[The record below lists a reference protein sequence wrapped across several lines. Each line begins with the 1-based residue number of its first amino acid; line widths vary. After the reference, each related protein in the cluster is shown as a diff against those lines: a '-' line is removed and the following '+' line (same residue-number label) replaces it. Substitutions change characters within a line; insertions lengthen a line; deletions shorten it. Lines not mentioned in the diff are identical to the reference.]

1 MNRDELFIRLSMIK
15 GHKRQIIEKLTDD
28 NVDIDSICIEQLLI
42 HLGFNQQQ
50 KIAFKQLDSTKI
62 NTVLNWLEEPNHH
75 LITYIDSRYPPL
87 LKSIHSAPMLLF
99 VKGDVNLLSSP
110 QLAMVGSR
118 QFSDYGAQW
127 SRYFASELALNG
139 LTITSGLAL
148 GIDGLCHRGAL
159 DVQGKTIAVLGSGL
173 RQITPRSHLGLA
185 QDIING
191 NGAIIAEFFPDE
203 PARPEYFPRRNRII
217 SGLSLATFVVEASL
231 KSGSLITANYAIEQN
246 RDVFAL
252 PGDIS
257 NENVHGTHQLIQ
269 QGAYLVSRPADIL
282 QHLSQ
287 SSLCYFTNNHHIPYY
302 HDHTQCQTSNRDFT
316 QKNFPHSEIFAM
328 IHHHPISVDV
338 IAQTLSIPI
347 ADLTIKLLDLELMG
361 AIKVVNGGYIR
372 CHINHVKCN

>member
-1 MNRDELFIRLSMIK
+1 MNRDELFIRLSMLK
-15 GHKRQIIEKLTDD
+15 GHKRQKIQKLADD
-28 NVDIDSICIEQLLI
+28 NVDINAICVEQLLSD
-42 HLGFNQQQ
+42 LGFNQQQ
-50 KIAFKQLDSTKI
+50 QIAFKQLDSNKI
-62 NTVLNWLEEPNHH
+62 NSVLNWLEEPNHH

-87 LKSIHSAPMLLF
+87 LKAIHSAPILLF
-99 VKGDVNLLSSP
+99 VKGNVNLLSSP

-118 QFSDYGAQW
+118 QFSDYGGQW

-173 RQITPRSHLGLA
+173 RQITPRSHSGLA

-191 NGAIIAEFFPDE
+191 NGAIITEFFPDDA
-203 PARPEYFPRRNRII
+203 ARPEYFPRRNRII
-217 SGLSLATFVVEASL
+217 SGLSLATFVVEASH

-252 PGDIS
+252 PGDIG
-257 NENVHGTHQLIQ
+257 NENFHGTHQLIQ
-269 QGAYLVSRPADIL
+269 QGAYLVTRPADIL
-282 QHLSQ
+282 QHLNQSSLYYFTANHHNASHHKLSQSQ
-287 SSLCYFTNNHHIPYY
+287 SSNI
-302 HDHTQCQTSNRDFT
+302 DFT
-316 QKNFPHSEIFAM
+316 QKNFPHPEIFAM
-328 IHHHPISVDV
+328 IHYHPISIDV

-372 CHINHVKCN
+372 CNINHG